1 VGKRGPNG
9 AIRLAHVSQSR
20 RKVPITGA
28 LVPSAVLVEH
38 AQNQDVNPAT
48 RCIGP
53 GTVYGGGARGNVR
66 DSDTTPS
73 KCGNVLWNWGANFD
87 FTVP

>member
-1 VGKRGPNG
+1 M
-9 AIRLAHVSQSR
+9 RLR
-20 RKVPITGA
+20 Y
-28 LVPSAVLVEH
+28 

-66 DSDTTPS
+66 DSDATPS
-73 KCGNVLWNWGANFD
+73 RYGYDLWNWGANFD
-87 FTVP
+87 FAVP